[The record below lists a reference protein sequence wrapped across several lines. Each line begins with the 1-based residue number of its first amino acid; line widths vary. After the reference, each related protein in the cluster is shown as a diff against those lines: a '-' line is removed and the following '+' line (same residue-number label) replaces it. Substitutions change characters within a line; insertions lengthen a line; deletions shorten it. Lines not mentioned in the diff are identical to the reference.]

1 MKKVRETGDIDP
13 RQIIDCFRKTDL
25 NIPVS
30 ARETDTGK
38 ENAEKPREHP
48 EPAGTGPTAGETGLP
63 DTDDPEHGT
72 GMAVGMK
79 PSYERKEKPA
89 ARRRPKTGNTGYRS
103 LFLKESTIS
112 ARKGKTVYIRKE
124 YHERIQRIIRIITKD
139 EVSLSSYINNVL
151 AHHFDTFQEDIV
163 ELYEANN
170 SIF

>member
-30 ARETDTGK
+30 ARETDAGK
-38 ENAEKPREHP
+38 ENAEKSLEYP
-48 EPAGTGPTAGETGLP
+48 EPAETEPAAGETELP
-63 DTDDPEHGT
+63 DTTD
-72 GMAVGMK
+72 VRLC
-79 PSYERKEKPA
+79 YERKEKPA
-89 ARRRPKTGNTGYRS
+89 ARRRPKTGNAGYRS
-103 LFLKESTIS
+103 LFLKESMIS

-124 YHERIQRIIRIITKD
+124 YHERIQRIIHIITKD
-139 EVSLSSYINNVL
+139 EVSLSSYIDNVL
-151 AHHFDTFQEDIV
+151 AYHFDTFQEDIV